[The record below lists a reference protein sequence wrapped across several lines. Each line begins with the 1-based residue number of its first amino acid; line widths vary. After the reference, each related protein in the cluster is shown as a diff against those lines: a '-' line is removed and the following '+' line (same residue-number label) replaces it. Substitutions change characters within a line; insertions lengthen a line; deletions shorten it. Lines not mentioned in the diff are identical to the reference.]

1 MYESY
6 DQCRIPQ
13 RPRFEWEEQFYK
25 ALSTSRDA
33 NEANAAA
40 EWILFSRLTENES
53 HPLQA
58 DERAAMDDCLFVLR
72 RFQVEQLDYPRL
84 DLHVDEVNF
93 ADRRRKTDRARV
105 RGNRGPADA
114 AARAALFPAKI
125 TARIA
130 WY

>member
-25 ALSTSRDA
+25 ALCTSRDA

-40 EWILFSRLTENES
+40 EWILFSRLTENAS
-53 HPLQA
+53 YPLQA
-58 DERAAMDDCLFVLR
+58 DERAAMDDCLYVLR

-84 DLHVDEVNF
+84 DLRVDEVNSPTEEEKLIEQAF
-93 ADRRRKTDRARV
+93 QEIVGRPMLLREQPYFLRKMRRA
-105 RGNRGPADA
+105 
-114 AARAALFPAKI
+114 
-125 TARIA
+125 
-130 WY
+130 

>member
-40 EWILFSRLTENES
+40 EWIIFSRLTESES
-53 HPLQA
+53 NPF
-58 DERAAMDDCLFVLR
+58 RWTSAAPWTIVFLYCEGFR
-72 RFQVEQLDYPRL
+72 WSSWII
-84 DLHVDEVNF
+84 
-93 ADRRRKTDRARV
+93 
-105 RGNRGPADA
+105 RGSTCTSMR
-114 AARAALFPAKI
+114 
-125 TARIA
+125 
-130 WY
+130 

>member
-40 EWILFSRLTENES
+40 EWIIFSRLTTSES
-53 HPLQA
+53 NPFSV
-58 DERAAMDDCLFVLR
+58 DERSAMDDCLFVLR

-84 DLHVDEVNF
+84 DLHVDEVKAPTEEEKLIEQAF
-93 ADRRRKTDRARV
+93 EEIVGRPMLLREQPYFLRKLRRA
-105 RGNRGPADA
+105 
-114 AARAALFPAKI
+114 
-125 TARIA
+125 
-130 WY
+130 